1 MKPVYSRLRNLGY
14 TNAGYIDDS
23 LLCGDTHKEC
33 KDNVQETI
41 SLMESLGF
49 MIHPEK
55 SVFEP
60 SKKITFLRNII
71 DSEEMI
77 VTLPL
82 GKKEHIALFM
92 E

>member
-1 MKPVYSRLRNLGY
+1 
-14 TNAGYIDDS
+14 
-23 LLCGDTHKEC
+23 
-33 KDNVQETI
+33 
-41 SLMESLGF
+41 MENLGF

-60 SKKITFLRNII
+60 SKKITFIGNIM

-82 GKKEHIALFM
+82 DKKERIAEECKKTIFKRYRQN
-92 E
+92 